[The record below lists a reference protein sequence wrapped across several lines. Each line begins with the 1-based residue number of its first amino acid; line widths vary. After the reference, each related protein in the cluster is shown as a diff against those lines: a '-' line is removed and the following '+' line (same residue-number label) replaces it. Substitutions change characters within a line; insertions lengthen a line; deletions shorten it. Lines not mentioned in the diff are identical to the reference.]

1 VDIASESKTRPSGV
15 RRTIDAIGRRLPRGW
30 RHFLG
35 QLALFICFDIAYE
48 ATRGLS
54 DSARAVAI
62 RHAEDVVSAEKSL
75 GLWHEQA
82 IQQWALHAPGVV
94 LEIAD
99 WTYLQ
104 CQFTI
109 TFAFLLW
116 VYLWRND
123 AWTYLRNTVII
134 GFTIGMLGYT
144 IYPCAPPRLLP
155 EALGYGFVDTLEH
168 GSASAQGGLI
178 EALANPYAA
187 MPSLHTATAL
197 LVGSS
202 GVLLCRSILGR
213 AIWALY
219 PALVLFS
226 IVATANHFILDAIA
240 GAVVFLIATVLSLS
254 ISWYLRGR
262 ALEDPH
268 DRSSVEIDR
277 SSLARADAL
286 EQRLTS
292 PP

>member
-15 RRTIDAIGRRLPRGW
+15 RRALDAIGRRLPRGW
-30 RHFLG
+30 GDFLR

-54 DSARAVAI
+54 DGARDVAI
-62 RHAEDVVSAEKSL
+62 RHAEDVVSAEKTL

-82 IQQWALHAPGVV
+82 IQHWALHAPGVV
-94 LEIAD
+94 LQIAD

-116 VYLWRND
+116 AYLRRND
-123 AWTYLRNTVII
+123 AWPYLRNTVII
-134 GFTIGMLGYT
+134 GFVIAMLGYT
-144 IYPCAPPRLLP
+144 LYPCAPPRLLP
-155 EALGYGFVDTLEH
+155 DGLGYGFVDTLEH

-202 GVLLCRSILGR
+202 GVMLCRSMLGR

-219 PALVLFS
+219 PGLVVFS

-240 GAVVFLIATVLSLS
+240 GAGVFAIATALSLS
-254 ISWYLRGR
+254 LSRYLRGR
-262 ALEDPH
+262 P
-268 DRSSVEIDR
+268 
-277 SSLARADAL
+277 LAPVPPAQQGAPPLRDAPAAQL
-286 EQRLTS
+286 SITRLR
-292 PP
+292 